1 VVLAN
6 APQQSLVAEQADDEW
21 LDINDPIDNEIE
33 LSAEGGEQD
42 VLLEYA

>member
-1 VVLAN
+1 MVLAN
-6 APQQSLVAEQADDEW
+6 ALQQPFAVEQADDEW
-21 LDINDPIDNEIE
+21 FDVNDPIDNEIE